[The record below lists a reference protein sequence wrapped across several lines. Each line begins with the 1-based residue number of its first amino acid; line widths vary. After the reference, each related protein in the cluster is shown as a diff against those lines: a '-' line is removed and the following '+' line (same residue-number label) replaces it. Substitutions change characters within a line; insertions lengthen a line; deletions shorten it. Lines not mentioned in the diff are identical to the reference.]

1 MNNLV
6 IATEEIKKV
15 IQGKDDI
22 IKNVMMAILSGGHIL
37 LEDVPGVGKT
47 TLALAFSRVLGL
59 DYKRVQFTP
68 DVMPS
73 DVTGFSMYN
82 KKTNEFEYIPGAALC
97 NLLLAD
103 EINRTSPKTQAA
115 LLEVMEE
122 GRVTVDG
129 VTRQIPKPFT
139 VIATQNPFGS
149 AGTQRLP
156 QSQMDRFLIRLSM
169 GYPDKESEIMI
180 LKGSGIANIDCVNA
194 VLDKESLEQMQRECS
209 EVFVKDEI
217 YSFVVD
223 IANATRTSELF
234 EIGISPRGSIA
245 LIKMAKANAYM
256 EGRDYTVPED
266 VLDILNFASAHRTEL
281 SEKAKAMGYQPEE
294 ALSEAIKDAKVKVHK
309 R

>member
-1 MNNLV
+1 MNDIFKAVN
-6 IATEEIKKV
+6 EIKKV
-15 IQGKDDI
+15 VQGKDEI
-22 IKNVMMAILSGGHIL
+22 IKNVMMAILSNGHIL

-82 KKTNEFEYIPGAALC
+82 RKTEQFEYVQGAAIC

-129 VTRQIPKPFT
+129 VTREVPKPFT

-149 AGTQRLP
+149 SGTQKLP

-169 GYPDKESEIMI
+169 GYPDKESEIRI
-180 LKGSGIANIDCVNA
+180 LKGSGIACVDEINPVFSA
-194 VLDKESLEQMQRECS
+194 DQLLDMQAS
-209 EVFVKDEI
+209 VTKVFVNDEI
-217 YSFVVD
+217 YSFIVD
-223 IANATRTSELF
+223 ISNATRESDLF
-234 EIGISPRGSIA
+234 DMGISPRGTLAI
-245 LIKMAKANAYM
+245 LKLAKASAFVDD
-256 EGRDYTVPED
+256 RDYVVPED
-266 VLDILNFASAHRTEL
+266 VLDVIKPTTAHRVEISDRARAMKLTE
-281 SEKAKAMGYQPEE
+281 EE
-294 ALSEAIKDAKVKVHK
+294 AISEAIRRLKVPK

>member
-1 MNNLV
+1 MNDIFKAVN
-6 IATEEIKKV
+6 EIKKV
-15 IQGKDDI
+15 VQGKDEI
-22 IKNVMMAILSGGHIL
+22 IKNVMMAILSNGHIL

-82 KKTNEFEYIPGAALC
+82 RKTEQFEYVRGAAIC

-122 GRVTVDG
+122 GKVTVDG
-129 VTRQIPKPFT
+129 ITREVPKPFT

-149 AGTQRLP
+149 SGTQKLP

-180 LKGSGIANIDCVNA
+180 LKGSGIACVDEINSVFSA
-194 VLDKESLEQMQRECS
+194 DQLLDMQAS
-209 EVFVKDEI
+209 VTKVFVNDEI
-217 YSFVVD
+217 YSFIVD
-223 IANATRTSELF
+223 ISNATRESDLF
-234 EIGISPRGSIA
+234 DMGISPRGTLA
-245 LIKMAKANAYM
+245 VLKLAKASAFVDD
-256 EGRDYTVPED
+256 RDYVVPED
-266 VLDILNFASAHRTEL
+266 VLDVIKPTTAHRVEISDRARAMKLTE
-281 SEKAKAMGYQPEE
+281 EE
-294 ALSEAIKDAKVKVHK
+294 AISEAIRRLKVPK

>member
-1 MNNLV
+1 MNDIFKAVN
-6 IATEEIKKV
+6 EIKKV
-15 IQGKDDI
+15 VQGKDEI
-22 IKNVMMAILSGGHIL
+22 IKNVMMAILSNGHIL

-82 KKTNEFEYIPGAALC
+82 RKTEQFEYVQGAAIC

-129 VTRQIPKPFT
+129 VTREVPKPFT

-149 AGTQRLP
+149 SGTQKLP

-169 GYPDKESEIMI
+169 GYPDKESEIRI
-180 LKGSGIANIDCVNA
+180 LKGSGIACVDEINPVFSA
-194 VLDKESLEQMQRECS
+194 DQLLDMQASVTR
-209 EVFVKDEI
+209 VFVNDEI
-217 YSFVVD
+217 YSFIVD
-223 IANATRTSELF
+223 ISNATRESDLF
-234 EIGISPRGSIA
+234 DMGISPRGTLAILKLS
-245 LIKMAKANAYM
+245 KASAFVDD
-256 EGRDYTVPED
+256 RDYVVPED
-266 VLDILNFASAHRTEL
+266 VLDVIKPTTAHRVEISDRARAMKLTE
-281 SEKAKAMGYQPEE
+281 EE
-294 ALSEAIKDAKVKVHK
+294 AISEAIRRLKVPK

>member
-1 MNNLV
+1 MNDIFKAVN
-6 IATEEIKKV
+6 EIKKV
-15 IQGKDDI
+15 VQGKDEI
-22 IKNVMMAILSGGHIL
+22 IKNVMMAILSNGHIL

-82 KKTNEFEYIPGAALC
+82 RKTEQFEYVRGAAIC

-122 GRVTVDG
+122 GKVTVDG
-129 VTRQIPKPFT
+129 VTREVPKPFT

-149 AGTQRLP
+149 SGTQKLP

-180 LKGSGIANIDCVNA
+180 LKGSGIACVDEINSVFSA
-194 VLDKESLEQMQRECS
+194 DQLLDMQAS
-209 EVFVKDEI
+209 VTKVFVNDEI
-217 YSFVVD
+217 YSFIVD
-223 IANATRTSELF
+223 ISNATRESDLF
-234 EIGISPRGSIA
+234 DMGISPRGTLA
-245 LIKMAKANAYM
+245 VLKLAKASAFVDD
-256 EGRDYTVPED
+256 RDYVVPED
-266 VLDILNFASAHRTEL
+266 VLDVIKPATAHRVEISDRARAMKLTE
-281 SEKAKAMGYQPEE
+281 EE
-294 ALSEAIKDAKVKVHK
+294 AISEAIRRLKVPK

>member
-1 MNNLV
+1 MNDIFKAVN
-6 IATEEIKKV
+6 EIKKV
-15 IQGKDDI
+15 VQGKDEI
-22 IKNVMMAILSGGHIL
+22 IKNVMMAILSNGHIL

-82 KKTNEFEYIPGAALC
+82 RKTEQFEYVRGAAIC

-122 GRVTVDG
+122 GKVTVDG
-129 VTRQIPKPFT
+129 VTREVPKPFT

-149 AGTQRLP
+149 SGTQKLP

-169 GYPDKESEIMI
+169 GYPDKESEIRI
-180 LKGSGIANIDCVNA
+180 LKGSGIACVDEINPVFSA
-194 VLDKESLEQMQRECS
+194 DQLLDMQAS
-209 EVFVKDEI
+209 VTKVFVNDEI
-217 YSFVVD
+217 YSFIVD
-223 IANATRTSELF
+223 ISNATRESDLF
-234 EIGISPRGSIA
+234 DMGISPRGTLAILKLS
-245 LIKMAKANAYM
+245 KASAFVDD
-256 EGRDYTVPED
+256 RDYVVPED
-266 VLDILNFASAHRTEL
+266 VLDVIKPTTAHRVEISDRARAMKLTE
-281 SEKAKAMGYQPEE
+281 EE
-294 ALSEAIKDAKVKVHK
+294 AISEAIRRLKVPK

>member
-1 MNNLV
+1 MNDIFKAVN
-6 IATEEIKKV
+6 EIKKV
-15 IQGKDDI
+15 VQGKDEI
-22 IKNVMMAILSGGHIL
+22 IKNVMMAILSNGHIL

-82 KKTNEFEYIPGAALC
+82 RKTEQFEYVRGAAIC

-122 GRVTVDG
+122 GKVTVDG
-129 VTRQIPKPFT
+129 VTREVPKPFT

-149 AGTQRLP
+149 SGTQKLP

-180 LKGSGIANIDCVNA
+180 LKGSGIACVDEINSVFSA
-194 VLDKESLEQMQRECS
+194 DQLLDMQAS
-209 EVFVKDEI
+209 VTKVFVNDEI
-217 YSFVVD
+217 YSFIVD
-223 IANATRTSELF
+223 ISNATRESDLF
-234 EIGISPRGSIA
+234 DMGISPRGTLAILKLS
-245 LIKMAKANAYM
+245 KASAFVDD
-256 EGRDYTVPED
+256 RDYVVPED
-266 VLDILNFASAHRTEL
+266 VLDVIKPATAHRVEISDRARAMKLTE
-281 SEKAKAMGYQPEE
+281 EE
-294 ALSEAIKDAKVKVHK
+294 AISEAIRRLKVPK

>member
-1 MNNLV
+1 MKDIV
-6 IATEEIKKV
+6 RAAEEIKKV
-15 IQGKDDI
+15 IQGKDSI
-22 IKNVMMAILSGGHIL
+22 INSVMLAILSGGHIL

-82 KKTNEFEYIPGAALC
+82 KKTDSFDFVAGAAIC

-129 VTRQIPKPFT
+129 VTRQVPKPFT

-149 AGTQRLP
+149 SGTQRLP
-156 QSQMDRFLIRLSM
+156 QSQMDRFLVKLSM
-169 GYPDKESEIMI
+169 GYPDKESEINI
-180 LKGSGIANIDCVNA
+180 LKGRGIVNIEGVNA
-194 VLDKESLEQMQRECS
+194 VLSREALIKMQEVCAG
-209 EVFVKDEI
+209 VFVKDELYAFI
-217 YSFVVD
+217 TD
-223 IANATRTSELF
+223 IANTTRNSELF
-234 EIGISPRGSIA
+234 DMGISPRGSIA
-245 LIKMAKANAYM
+245 ILKLAKASAFM
-256 EGRDYTVPED
+256 DGRDYAVPED
-266 VLDILNFASAHRTEL
+266 ILDVIKLCTAHRVEL
-281 SEKAKAMGYQPEE
+281 SDRARAMKYTAED
-294 ALSEAIKDAKVKVHK
+294 AISEVMKTLKVPKG
-309 R
+309 

>member
-1 MNNLV
+1 MND
-6 IATEEIKKV
+6 IIKATDEIKKV
-15 IQGKDDI
+15 VQGKDDI
-22 IKNVMMAILSGGHIL
+22 IKSVMMAILSSGHVL

-82 KKTNEFEYIPGAALC
+82 KKTDSFDYVPGAALC

-129 VTRQIPKPFT
+129 VTRPVPMPFT

-149 AGTQRLP
+149 SGTQKLP
-156 QSQMDRFLIRLSM
+156 QSQMDRFLIKLSM
-169 GYPDKESEIMI
+169 GYPDKQSEVMV
-180 LKGSGIANIDCVNA
+180 LKGRGIASIDEVKP
-194 VLDKESLEQMQRECS
+194 VLSKESLTDMQKKCS
-209 EVFVKDEI
+209 DVFVADEL
-217 YSFVVD
+217 YSFIVD
-223 IANATRTSELF
+223 IANATRQSELF
-234 EIGISPRGSIA
+234 DMGISPRGSIA
-245 LIKMAKANAYM
+245 LLKLAKAS
-256 EGRDYTVPED
+256 GFIDDRDYIVPED
-266 VLDILNFASAHRTEL
+266 IIDVLKSSTAHRVEL
-281 SEKAKAMGYQPEE
+281 SDKARAMKYTAED
-294 ALSEAIKDAKVKVHK
+294 AISEIMSKMKVPKG
-309 R
+309 

>member
-1 MNNLV
+1 MNDIFKAVN
-6 IATEEIKKV
+6 EIKKV
-15 IQGKDDI
+15 VQGKDEI
-22 IKNVMMAILSGGHIL
+22 IKNVMMAILSNGHIL

-82 KKTNEFEYIPGAALC
+82 RKTEQFEYVRGAAIC

-122 GRVTVDG
+122 GKVTVDG
-129 VTRQIPKPFT
+129 ITREVPKPFT

-149 AGTQRLP
+149 SGTQKLP

-180 LKGSGIANIDCVNA
+180 LKGSGIACVDEINSVFSA
-194 VLDKESLEQMQRECS
+194 DQLLDMQAS
-209 EVFVKDEI
+209 VTKVFVNDEI
-217 YSFVVD
+217 YSFIVD
-223 IANATRTSELF
+223 ISNATRESDLF
-234 EIGISPRGSIA
+234 DMGISPRGTLAILKLS
-245 LIKMAKANAYM
+245 KASAFVDD
-256 EGRDYTVPED
+256 RDYVVPED
-266 VLDILNFASAHRTEL
+266 VLDVIKPATAHRVEISDRARAMKLTE
-281 SEKAKAMGYQPEE
+281 EE
-294 ALSEAIKDAKVKVHK
+294 AISEAIRRLKVPK

>member
-1 MNNLV
+1 MNDIFKAVN
-6 IATEEIKKV
+6 EIKKV
-15 IQGKDDI
+15 VQGKDEI
-22 IKNVMMAILSGGHIL
+22 IKNVMMAILSNGHIL

-82 KKTNEFEYIPGAALC
+82 RKTEQFEYVQGAAIC

-129 VTRQIPKPFT
+129 VTREVPKPFT

-149 AGTQRLP
+149 SGTQKLP

-169 GYPDKESEIMI
+169 GYPDKESEIRI
-180 LKGSGIANIDCVNA
+180 LKGSGIACVDEINPVFSA
-194 VLDKESLEQMQRECS
+194 DQLLDMQAS
-209 EVFVKDEI
+209 VTKVFVNDEI
-217 YSFVVD
+217 YSFIVD
-223 IANATRTSELF
+223 ISNATRESDLF
-234 EIGISPRGSIA
+234 DMGISPRGTLAILKLS
-245 LIKMAKANAYM
+245 KASAFVDD
-256 EGRDYTVPED
+256 RDYVVPED
-266 VLDILNFASAHRTEL
+266 VLDVIKPTTAHRVEISDRARAMKLTE
-281 SEKAKAMGYQPEE
+281 EE
-294 ALSEAIKDAKVKVHK
+294 AISEAIRRLKVPK

>member
-1 MNNLV
+1 MNDIFKAVN
-6 IATEEIKKV
+6 EIKKV
-15 IQGKDDI
+15 VQGKDEI
-22 IKNVMMAILSGGHIL
+22 IKNVMMAILSNGHIL

-82 KKTNEFEYIPGAALC
+82 RKTEQFEYVRGAAIC

-122 GRVTVDG
+122 GKVTVDG
-129 VTRQIPKPFT
+129 ITREVPKPFT

-149 AGTQRLP
+149 SGTQKLP

-180 LKGSGIANIDCVNA
+180 LKGSGIACVDEINSVFSA
-194 VLDKESLEQMQRECS
+194 DQLLDMQAS
-209 EVFVKDEI
+209 VTKVFVNDEI
-217 YSFVVD
+217 YSFIVD
-223 IANATRTSELF
+223 ISNATRESDLF
-234 EIGISPRGSIA
+234 DMGISPRGTLA
-245 LIKMAKANAYM
+245 VLKLAKASAFVDD
-256 EGRDYTVPED
+256 RDYVVPED
-266 VLDILNFASAHRTEL
+266 VLDVIKPATAHRVEISDRARAMKLTE
-281 SEKAKAMGYQPEE
+281 EE
-294 ALSEAIKDAKVKVHK
+294 AISEAIRRLKVPK

>member
-1 MNNLV
+1 MNDIFKAVN
-6 IATEEIKKV
+6 EIKKV
-15 IQGKDDI
+15 VQGKDEI
-22 IKNVMMAILSGGHIL
+22 IKNVMMAILSNGHIL

-82 KKTNEFEYIPGAALC
+82 RKTEQFEYVRGAAIC

-122 GRVTVDG
+122 GKVTVDG
-129 VTRQIPKPFT
+129 ITREVPKPFT

-149 AGTQRLP
+149 SGTQKLP

-169 GYPDKESEIMI
+169 GYPDKESEIRI
-180 LKGSGIANIDCVNA
+180 LKGSGIACVDEINPVFSA
-194 VLDKESLEQMQRECS
+194 DQLLDMQAS
-209 EVFVKDEI
+209 VTKVFVNDEI
-217 YSFVVD
+217 YSFIVD
-223 IANATRTSELF
+223 ISNATRESDLF
-234 EIGISPRGSIA
+234 DMGISPRGTLAILKLS
-245 LIKMAKANAYM
+245 KASAFVDD
-256 EGRDYTVPED
+256 RDYVVPED
-266 VLDILNFASAHRTEL
+266 VLDVIKPATAHRVEISDRARAMKLTE
-281 SEKAKAMGYQPEE
+281 EE
-294 ALSEAIKDAKVKVHK
+294 AISEAIRRLKVPK

>member
-1 MNNLV
+1 MNDIFKAVN
-6 IATEEIKKV
+6 EIKKV
-15 IQGKDDI
+15 VQGKDEI
-22 IKNVMMAILSGGHIL
+22 IKNVMMAILSNGHIL

-82 KKTNEFEYIPGAALC
+82 RKTEQFEYVRGAAIC

-122 GRVTVDG
+122 GKVTVDG
-129 VTRQIPKPFT
+129 ITREVPKPFT

-149 AGTQRLP
+149 SGTQKLP

-169 GYPDKESEIMI
+169 GYPDKESEIRI
-180 LKGSGIANIDCVNA
+180 LKGSGIACVDEINSVFSA
-194 VLDKESLEQMQRECS
+194 DQLLDMQAS
-209 EVFVKDEI
+209 VTKVFVNDEI
-217 YSFVVD
+217 YSFIVD
-223 IANATRTSELF
+223 ISNATRESDLF
-234 EIGISPRGSIA
+234 DMGISPRGTLA
-245 LIKMAKANAYM
+245 VLKLAKASAFVDD
-256 EGRDYTVPED
+256 RDYVVPED
-266 VLDILNFASAHRTEL
+266 VLDVIKPATAHRVEISDRARAMKLTE
-281 SEKAKAMGYQPEE
+281 EE
-294 ALSEAIKDAKVKVHK
+294 AISEAIRRLKVPK